1 MIENKKKRGTMEK
14 PVLIIMAAGMGS
26 RYGGLKQ
33 MDPVDEYGHSIM
45 DYSVFDAKRAGFER
59 VIIVIKPE
67 MESLFEEK
75 LGSRLRRHIRVDY
88 AYQVLEN
95 IPEGFTV
102 PEGRTKPWGTG
113 QAVLSC
119 KPLVHGPFCVIN
131 ADDYYG
137 AHPFKMLYEFFEKNN
152 DPSHQVMAGFKI
164 ENTLTENG
172 YVSRGVCKVDERNDL
187 TGIKECLHIV
197 PAPGGAIYTE
207 GEKEQ
212 FLPNGTIVSMNFWG
226 FQYSVMAEFEN
237 RFKDYLYEN
246 IPVNPLKCEY
256 FLPLIPDALIREGK
270 ARVTVLPT
278 DERWFGVTYQ
288 EDKGS
293 VVAALKSMRENG
305 KYPLTLWED

>member
-1 MIENKKKRGTMEK
+1 MDK

-33 MDPVDEYGHSIM
+33 MDPVDEFGHSIM

-67 MESLFEEK
+67 MEALFDEK
-75 LGSRLRRHIRVDY
+75 IGNRLRKHISLDY

-95 IPEGFTV
+95 IPEGFSV

-119 KPLVHGPFCVIN
+119 KSLVHGPFCVIN

-137 AHPFKMLYEFFEKNN
+137 AHPYRSLYEFFERES
-152 DPSHQVMAGFKI
+152 DPSRHVMSGFKI

-172 YVSRGVCKVDERNDL
+172 YVSRGVCTVNDENDL

-197 PAPGGAIYTE
+197 PAEGGAVYSEDGID
-207 GEKEQ
+207 Q

-226 FQYSVMAEFEN
+226 FQYAMMFEFES
-237 RFKDYLYEN
+237 RFGQYLHEN
-246 IPVNPLKCEY
+246 LQKNPLKCEY
-256 FLPLIPDALIREGK
+256 FLPLVPNAMINEGK
-270 ARVTVLPT
+270 ARITVLPT
-278 DERWFGVTYQ
+278 DERWFGVTYH
-288 EDKGS
+288 EDKEA
-293 VVAALKSMRENG
+293 VVSALKLMRENG
-305 KYPLTLWED
+305 KYPLKLWED